1 MPRKTRAFQRKTGH
15 STPLIRHDLDMSLR
29 AKSLALAVAV
39 AGATLSGFAAP
50 LAHAN
55 GADAVI
61 RDLQAEGYLVQ
72 INWLTGPRPQI
83 LPRCTVVRVNNPSSD
98 EPSPGDNIW
107 VDVTCPNNIS

>member
-1 MPRKTRAFQRKTGH
+1 
-15 STPLIRHDLDMSLR
+15 MSLR

-39 AGATLSGFAAP
+39 AGATLAGIAAP

-61 RDLQAEGYLVQ
+61 RDLESEGYHVS
-72 INWLTGPRPQI
+72 INWLNGARTTF

-107 VDVTCPNNIS
+107 VDVTCPNPS